1 MGENIER
8 DKAIAFFDI
17 KELFN
22 SAGDK
27 LLPPEKLSKNALRVI
42 LRIEVNEGEYK
53 YILHDRVKALE
64 RLSLLCVTS

>member
-1 MGENIER
+1 MDENIER

-22 SAGDK
+22 SAGDE
-27 LLPPEKLSKNALRVI
+27 LLPPEELSKNALDVICKIRVS
-42 LRIEVNEGEYK
+42 EGEYK
-53 YILHDRVKALE
+53 YTLHDRAKALE